1 MAPSARPLPAPSRR
15 HWCPRPAR
23 PCHRAARASVLAS
36 CSPGRARVEAR
47 LVAGRVD
54 VARAQARAQRL
65 RGVIAELVA
74 RVVAHGIAAQPL
86 PLQAGIGVELAALAQ
101 RHHMAQHG
109 VAPNSS
115 NDCGSWCCRRC
126 RRYSCRA
133 CVRCAARPRHTCRPG
148 TSSAPGCPRRRC
160 RRGPCPRPTGRRRSL
175 AAIAGAPGLDQR
187 RHHVVASGGGAAQGV
202 AEHGVGA
209 VQLEV
214 LVGVAGVAQ
223 VRTEEQAAP
232 LGAAQ
237 VGGRQHAAA
246 VGQRADAGADRAG

>member
-23 PCHRAARASVLAS
+23 PCHRAARAPRSWRPA
-36 CSPGRARVEAR
+36 PGRARVEAR

-109 VAPNSS
+109 VGPNSS

-160 RRGPCPRPTGRRRSL
+160 RRGPCPRPTGRPTKPGRDSGCARPRPAAPPRSR
-175 AAIAGAPGLDQR
+175 QR
-187 RHHVVASGGGAAQGV
+187 RWRRQGV

-223 VRTEEQAAP
+223 VRLKNRPRRSGPRRSAADSMPP
-232 LGAAQ
+232 LSASAPMPAPIERG
-237 VGGRQHAAA
+237 
-246 VGQRADAGADRAG
+246 